1 VLEDGASLAI
11 EGFDASLEQQMCP
24 ILGPLHWLALTKTFA
39 HHLIDRG
46 LDKVSRNCLA
56 IAPPFPI
63 IGMLYVVN

>member
-1 VLEDGASLAI
+1 
-11 EGFDASLEQQMCP
+11 MCP